1 MLRLIGSHDLLTL
14 KTQHHP
20 MPPPMTFRDV
30 VPVLE
35 KLRQEIKFPQIA
47 KSDLFCRKEI
57 AEIFKKLY
65 SFDLESVVIET
76 HALGEVGRILA
87 DTARNL
93 CAEIVCRIHTF
104 YDTYRELDR
113 KERSKRDDFDEYE
126 IKRLFNEF
134 EFLKIDAQ
142 LYQGSLIARGKMP
155 MPPDCTMND
164 VNRELFAYH
173 LDEHRERWLKRKRKF
188 LVSLQRSIEFDE
200 FLEEETPPLYSR
212 LRDVC
217 YKLFITTERYFSPC
231 EIKLHNKLR
240 LTFEEKLMQRGG
252 SYLIPLE
259 EKTVSAVHDI
269 QEKKCWDGELFPMIL
284 VSELYEA
291 CSDVFDNPT
300 ETQFHSSL
308 NLHGKHEPIKIRPK
322 QTIKACYLV
331 SKLYEIVPAKHK
343 TAWREDILNHLGIE
357 WSYYEKKYCHPRGSD
372 ASASSRAYADEVD
385 EIFKKHK
392 KRA

>member
-1 MLRLIGSHDLLTL
+1 
-14 KTQHHP
+14 

-35 KLRQEIKFPQIA
+35 KLRQDIKYPQIA
-47 KSDLFCRKEI
+47 KSDLVCRKEI
-57 AEIFKKLY
+57 AENFKMLY
-65 SFDLESVVIET
+65 SIDQESVVIET

-87 DTARNL
+87 DTVRNL
-93 CAEIVCRIHTF
+93 CAEIVCRIHTY
-104 YDTYRELDR
+104 YDTFRELDR

-126 IKRLFNEF
+126 IKHLLNEF
-134 EFLKIDAQ
+134 ELLKIDAQ
-142 LYQGSLIARGKMP
+142 LYQGSLIARGKMQ

-173 LDEHRERWLKRKRKF
+173 LDEHRERWLRRKRKF
-188 LVSLQRSIEFDE
+188 LVSLQGSIEFDD
-200 FLEEETPPLYSR
+200 FLDEELPPLYSR

-217 YKLFITTERYFSPC
+217 SKLFTNAERYFPPC
-231 EIKLHNKLR
+231 EIKLQNKLR
-240 LTFEEKLMQRGG
+240 LTFEQKMMHRGG
-252 SYLIPLE
+252 SFLTPLE
-259 EKTVSAVHDI
+259 GIKEQTTLNI
-269 QEKKCWDGELFPMIL
+269 QDNKCWEGELFPMIL
-284 VSELYEA
+284 ISELYEV
-291 CSDVFDNPT
+291 CNDVFDNPT

-308 NLHGKHEPIKIRPK
+308 NLHGKHEPIRVRPK

-343 TAWREDILNHLGIE
+343 TAWREEILNHLGIE

>member
-1 MLRLIGSHDLLTL
+1 
-14 KTQHHP
+14 

-35 KLRQEIKFPQIA
+35 KLRQDIKYPQIA
-47 KSDLFCRKEI
+47 KSDLVCRKEI
-57 AEIFKKLY
+57 AENFKMLY
-65 SFDLESVVIET
+65 SIDQESVVIET

-87 DTARNL
+87 NTVRNL
-93 CAEIVCRIHTF
+93 CAEIVCRIHTY
-104 YDTYRELDR
+104 YDTFRELDR

-126 IKRLFNEF
+126 IKHLLNEF
-134 EFLKIDAQ
+134 ELLKIDAQ

-173 LDEHRERWLKRKRKF
+173 IDEHRERWLKRKRKF
-188 LVSLQRSIEFDE
+188 LVSLQRSIEFDD
-200 FLEEETPPLYSR
+200 FLDEELPPLYSR

-217 YKLFITTERYFSPC
+217 SKLFTNAERYFPPC
-231 EIKLHNKLR
+231 EIKLQNKLR
-240 LTFEEKLMQRGG
+240 LTFEQKMMHRGG
-252 SYLIPLE
+252 SFLTPLE
-259 EKTVSAVHDI
+259 DI
-269 QEKKCWDGELFPMIL
+269 KEQTTLNIQDNKCWNGELFPMIL
-284 VSELYEA
+284 ISELYGV
-291 CSDVFDNPT
+291 CNDVFDNPT

-308 NLHGKHEPIKIRPK
+308 NLHGKHEPIRVRPK

-343 TAWREDILNHLGIE
+343 TAWREEILNHLGIE
-357 WSYYEKKYCHPRGSD
+357 WNYYEKKYCHPRGSE

-385 EIFKKHK
+385 AIFKKHK

>member
-1 MLRLIGSHDLLTL
+1 
-14 KTQHHP
+14 
-20 MPPPMTFRDV
+20 MPSPMTFRDV

-35 KLRQEIKFPQIA
+35 KLRQDIKYPQIA
-47 KSDLFCRKEI
+47 KSDLVCRKEI
-57 AEIFKKLY
+57 AENFKMLY
-65 SFDLESVVIET
+65 SIDQESVVIET
-76 HALGEVGRILA
+76 HALGEVGKILA
-87 DTARNL
+87 DTVRNL
-93 CAEIVCRIHTF
+93 CAEIVCRIHTY
-104 YDTYRELDR
+104 YDTFRELDR

-126 IKRLFNEF
+126 IKHLLNEF
-134 EFLKIDAQ
+134 ELLKIDAQ

-188 LVSLQRSIEFDE
+188 LVSLQRSIEFDD
-200 FLEEETPPLYSR
+200 FLDEELPPLYSR

-217 YKLFITTERYFSPC
+217 SKLFTNAERYFPPC
-231 EIKLHNKLR
+231 EIKLQNKLR
-240 LTFEEKLMQRGG
+240 LTFEQKMMHRGG
-252 SYLIPLE
+252 SFLTPLE
-259 EKTVSAVHDI
+259 DI
-269 QEKKCWDGELFPMIL
+269 KKQTTLNIQDNKCWKGELFPMIL
-284 VSELYEA
+284 ISELYEV
-291 CSDVFDNPT
+291 CNDVFDNPT

-308 NLHGKHEPIKIRPK
+308 NLHDKHEPIRVRPK

-343 TAWREDILNHLGIE
+343 TAWREEILNHLGIE
-357 WSYYEKKYCHPRGSD
+357 WSYYEKKYCHPRGSE

-385 EIFKKHK
+385 AIFKKHK

>member
-1 MLRLIGSHDLLTL
+1 
-14 KTQHHP
+14 

-35 KLRQEIKFPQIA
+35 KLRQDIKYPQIA
-47 KSDLFCRKEI
+47 KSDLVCRKEI
-57 AEIFKKLY
+57 AENFKMLY
-65 SFDLESVVIET
+65 SIDQESVVIET
-76 HALGEVGRILA
+76 HVLGEVGRILA
-87 DTARNL
+87 DTVRNL
-93 CAEIVCRIHTF
+93 CAEIVCRIHTY
-104 YDTYRELDR
+104 YDTFRELDR

-126 IKRLFNEF
+126 IKHLLNEF
-134 EFLKIDAQ
+134 ELLKIDAQ

-164 VNRELFAYH
+164 VNHELFAYH

-188 LVSLQRSIEFDE
+188 LVSLQRSIEFDD
-200 FLEEETPPLYSR
+200 FLDEELPPLYSR

-217 YKLFITTERYFSPC
+217 SKLFTNAERYFPPC
-231 EIKLHNKLR
+231 EIKLQNKLR
-240 LTFEEKLMQRGG
+240 LTFEQKMMHRGG
-252 SYLIPLE
+252 SFLTPLE
-259 EKTVSAVHDI
+259 DI
-269 QEKKCWDGELFPMIL
+269 KEQTTLNIQDNKCWKGELFPMIL
-284 VSELYEA
+284 ISELYEV
-291 CSDVFDNPT
+291 CNDVFDNLT

-308 NLHGKHEPIKIRPK
+308 NLHGKHEPIRVRPK

-343 TAWREDILNHLGIE
+343 TAWREEILNHLGIE
-357 WSYYEKKYCHPRGSD
+357 WSYYEKKYCHPRGSE

-385 EIFKKHK
+385 AIFKKHK

>member
-1 MLRLIGSHDLLTL
+1 
-14 KTQHHP
+14 

-35 KLRQEIKFPQIA
+35 KLRQDIKYPQIA
-47 KSDLFCRKEI
+47 KSDLVCRKGI
-57 AEIFKKLY
+57 AENFKMLY
-65 SFDLESVVIET
+65 SIDQESVVIET

-87 DTARNL
+87 DTVRNL
-93 CAEIVCRIHTF
+93 CAEIVCRIHTY
-104 YDTYRELDR
+104 YDTFRELDR

-126 IKRLFNEF
+126 IKHLLNEF
-134 EFLKIDAQ
+134 ELLKIDAQ

-188 LVSLQRSIEFDE
+188 LVSLQKSIEFDD
-200 FLEEETPPLYSR
+200 FLDEELPPLYSR

-217 YKLFITTERYFSPC
+217 SKLFTNAERYFPPC
-231 EIKLHNKLR
+231 EIKLQNKLR
-240 LTFEEKLMQRGG
+240 LTFEQKMMHRGG
-252 SYLIPLE
+252 SFLTPLE
-259 EKTVSAVHDI
+259 DI
-269 QEKKCWDGELFPMIL
+269 KEQTTLNIQDNKCWKGELFPMIL
-284 VSELYEA
+284 ISELYEV
-291 CSDVFDNPT
+291 CNDVFDNPT

-308 NLHGKHEPIKIRPK
+308 NLHGKHEPIRVRPK

-343 TAWREDILNHLGIE
+343 TAWREEILNHLGIE
-357 WSYYEKKYCHPRGSD
+357 WSYYEKKYCHPRGSE

-385 EIFKKHK
+385 AIFKKHK

>member
-1 MLRLIGSHDLLTL
+1 
-14 KTQHHP
+14 

-35 KLRQEIKFPQIA
+35 KLRQDIKYPQIA
-47 KSDLFCRKEI
+47 KSDLVCRKEI
-57 AEIFKKLY
+57 AENFKMLY
-65 SFDLESVVIET
+65 SIDQESVVIET

-87 DTARNL
+87 DTVRNL
-93 CAEIVCRIHTF
+93 CAEIVCRIHTY
-104 YDTYRELDR
+104 YDTFRELDR

-126 IKRLFNEF
+126 IKHLLNEF
-134 EFLKIDAQ
+134 ELLKIDAQ

-155 MPPDCTMND
+155 MPPDCTMNN
-164 VNRELFAYH
+164 VNHELFAYH

-188 LVSLQRSIEFDE
+188 LLSLQRSIEFDD
-200 FLEEETPPLYSR
+200 FLDEELPPLYSR

-217 YKLFITTERYFSPC
+217 SKLFTNAERNFPPC
-231 EIKLHNKLR
+231 EIKLQNKLR
-240 LTFEEKLMQRGG
+240 LTFEQKMMHRGG
-252 SYLIPLE
+252 SFLTPLE
-259 EKTVSAVHDI
+259 DI
-269 QEKKCWDGELFPMIL
+269 KEQTTLNIQDNKCWKGELFPMIL
-284 VSELYEA
+284 ISELYEV
-291 CSDVFDNPT
+291 CNDVFDNPT

-308 NLHGKHEPIKIRPK
+308 NLHGKHEPIRVRPK

-343 TAWREDILNHLGIE
+343 TAWREEILNHLGIE
-357 WSYYEKKYCHPRGSD
+357 WSYYEKKYCHPRGSE

>member
-1 MLRLIGSHDLLTL
+1 
-14 KTQHHP
+14 

-35 KLRQEIKFPQIA
+35 KLRQDIKYRQIA
-47 KSDLFCRKEI
+47 KSDLVCRKEI
-57 AEIFKKLY
+57 AENFKMLY
-65 SFDLESVVIET
+65 SIDQESVVIET
-76 HALGEVGRILA
+76 HALGEVGKILA
-87 DTARNL
+87 DTVRNI
-93 CAEIVCRIHTF
+93 CAEIVCRIHTY
-104 YDTYRELDR
+104 YDTFRELDR

-126 IKRLFNEF
+126 IKHLLNEF
-134 EFLKIDAQ
+134 ELLKIDAQ

-188 LVSLQRSIEFDE
+188 LVSLQRSIEFDD
-200 FLEEETPPLYSR
+200 FLDEELPPLYSR

-217 YKLFITTERYFSPC
+217 SKLFTNAERYFPPC
-231 EIKLHNKLR
+231 EIKLQNKLR
-240 LTFEEKLMQRGG
+240 LTFEQKMMHRGG
-252 SYLIPLE
+252 SFLTPLE
-259 EKTVSAVHDI
+259 DI
-269 QEKKCWDGELFPMIL
+269 KKQTTLNIQDNKCWKGELFPMIL
-284 VSELYEA
+284 ISELYEV
-291 CSDVFDNPT
+291 CNDVFDNPT

-308 NLHGKHEPIKIRPK
+308 NLHDKHEPIRVRPK

-343 TAWREDILNHLGIE
+343 TAWREEILNHLGIE
-357 WSYYEKKYCHPRGSD
+357 WSYYEKKYCHPRGSE

-385 EIFKKHK
+385 AIFKKHK

>member
-1 MLRLIGSHDLLTL
+1 
-14 KTQHHP
+14 

-35 KLRQEIKFPQIA
+35 KLRQDIKYPQIA
-47 KSDLFCRKEI
+47 KSDLVCRKEI
-57 AEIFKKLY
+57 AENFKMLY
-65 SFDLESVVIET
+65 SIDQESVVIET
-76 HALGEVGRILA
+76 HALGEVGKILA
-87 DTARNL
+87 DTVRNL
-93 CAEIVCRIHTF
+93 CAEIVCRIHTY
-104 YDTYRELDR
+104 YDTFRELDR

-126 IKRLFNEF
+126 IKHLLNEF
-134 EFLKIDAQ
+134 ELLKIDAQ

-188 LVSLQRSIEFDE
+188 LVSLQRSIEFDD
-200 FLEEETPPLYSR
+200 FLDEELPPLYSR

-217 YKLFITTERYFSPC
+217 SKLFTNAERYFPPC
-231 EIKLHNKLR
+231 EIKLQNKLR
-240 LTFEEKLMQRGG
+240 LTFEQKMMHRGG
-252 SYLIPLE
+252 SFLTPLE
-259 EKTVSAVHDI
+259 DI
-269 QEKKCWDGELFPMIL
+269 KKQTTLNIQDNKCWKGELFPMIL
-284 VSELYEA
+284 ISELYEV
-291 CSDVFDNPT
+291 CNDVFDNPT

-308 NLHGKHEPIKIRPK
+308 NLHDKHEPIRVRPK

-343 TAWREDILNHLGIE
+343 TAWREEILNHLGIE

>member
-1 MLRLIGSHDLLTL
+1 
-14 KTQHHP
+14 

-35 KLRQEIKFPQIA
+35 KLRQDIKYPQIA
-47 KSDLFCRKEI
+47 KSDLVCRKEI
-57 AEIFKKLY
+57 AENFKMLY
-65 SFDLESVVIET
+65 SIDQESVVIET
-76 HALGEVGRILA
+76 HALGEVGKILA
-87 DTARNL
+87 DTVRNL
-93 CAEIVCRIHTF
+93 CAEIVCRIHTY
-104 YDTYRELDR
+104 YDTFRELDR

-126 IKRLFNEF
+126 IKHLLNEF
-134 EFLKIDAQ
+134 ELLKIDAQ

-188 LVSLQRSIEFDE
+188 LVSLQRSIEFDD
-200 FLEEETPPLYSR
+200 FLDEELPPLYSR

-217 YKLFITTERYFSPC
+217 SKLFTNAERYFPPC
-231 EIKLHNKLR
+231 EIKLQNKLR
-240 LTFEEKLMQRGG
+240 LTFEQKMMHRGG
-252 SYLIPLE
+252 SFLTPLE
-259 EKTVSAVHDI
+259 DI
-269 QEKKCWDGELFPMIL
+269 KEQTTLNIQDNKCWNGELFPMIL
-284 VSELYEA
+284 ISELYEV
-291 CSDVFDNPT
+291 CNDVFDNPT

-308 NLHGKHEPIKIRPK
+308 NLHGKHEPIRVRPK

-343 TAWREDILNHLGIE
+343 TAWREEILNHLGIE
-357 WSYYEKKYCHPRGSD
+357 WSYYEKKYCHPRGSE

-385 EIFKKHK
+385 AIFKKHK

>member
-1 MLRLIGSHDLLTL
+1 
-14 KTQHHP
+14 

-35 KLRQEIKFPQIA
+35 KLRQEIKYPQIA
-47 KSDLFCRKEI
+47 KSDLVCRKEI
-57 AEIFKKLY
+57 AENFKKL
-65 SFDLESVVIET
+65 SSIDQEAVLIET
-76 HALGEVGRILA
+76 YALGEIGRILA
-87 DTARNL
+87 DTVRNL
-93 CAEIVCRIHTF
+93 CAEIVCRIHAY
-104 YDTYRELDR
+104 YDTFRELDR
-113 KERSKRDDFDEYE
+113 KDRSKRDDFDEYE
-126 IKRLFNEF
+126 IKCLFDEF
-134 EFLKIDAQ
+134 ELLKIDAQ

-164 VNRELFAYH
+164 VNRELFAYN

-188 LVSLQRSIEFDE
+188 IVSLQRSIEFDE
-200 FLEEETPPLYSR
+200 FLDEDMPPLYSR

-217 YKLFITTERYFSPC
+217 FKLFTNAERYFPPC

-240 LTFEEKLMQRGG
+240 LTFEQKMMHRGG
-252 SYLIPLE
+252 SFLTPQE
-259 EKTVSAVHDI
+259 EKKEQANLSRQDN
-269 QEKKCWDGELFPMIL
+269 KCWEGELFPMIL
-284 VSELYEA
+284 VSELYEV
-291 CSDVFDNPT
+291 CNCVFDYPT

-308 NLHGKHEPIKIRPK
+308 NLHGKHEPIKIKPK

-343 TAWREDILNHLGIE
+343 AAWREDILAHLGIE

-385 EIFKKHK
+385 EIFKNHK

>member
-47 KSDLFCRKEI
+47 KSDLLCRKEI
-57 AEIFKKLY
+57 AEIYKKLY
-65 SFDLESVVIET
+65 SIDLESVVIET

-87 DTARNL
+87 DTVRNL
-93 CAEIVCRIHTF
+93 CAEIACRIHTF
-104 YDTYRELDR
+104 YDTFRELD
-113 KERSKRDDFDEYE
+113 KKDRSKRDDFDEYE

-134 EFLKIDAQ
+134 ELLKIDAQ

-188 LVSLQRSIEFDE
+188 LESLQKSIEFDE
-200 FLEEETPPLYSR
+200 FLNEEMPPLYSR

-217 YKLFITTERYFSPC
+217 IKLFNKVERYFPPC
-231 EIKLHNKLR
+231 EIKLHNKLGQ
-240 LTFEEKLMQRGG
+240 TFEKNMMLRSG
-252 SYLIPLE
+252 SFLTPL
-259 EKTVSAVHDI
+259 
-269 QEKKCWDGELFPMIL
+269 QEKNEQTNLDKQDNKCWEGELFPMIL
-284 VSELYEA
+284 ISELYEV
-291 CSDVFDNPT
+291 CNDVFDNPT

-331 SKLYEIVPAKHK
+331 SKLYEIVLAKHK

-385 EIFKKHK
+385 EIFKNHK

>member
-1 MLRLIGSHDLLTL
+1 
-14 KTQHHP
+14 

-35 KLRQEIKFPQIA
+35 KLRQDIKYPQIA
-47 KSDLFCRKEI
+47 KSDLVCRKEI
-57 AEIFKKLY
+57 AENFKMLY
-65 SFDLESVVIET
+65 SIDQESVVIET
-76 HALGEVGRILA
+76 HALGEVGKILA
-87 DTARNL
+87 DTVRNL
-93 CAEIVCRIHTF
+93 CAEIVCRIHTY
-104 YDTYRELDR
+104 YDTFRELDR

-126 IKRLFNEF
+126 IKHLLNEF
-134 EFLKIDAQ
+134 ELLKIDAQ

-188 LVSLQRSIEFDE
+188 LVSLQRSIEFDD
-200 FLEEETPPLYSR
+200 FLDEELPPLYSR

-217 YKLFITTERYFSPC
+217 SKLFTNAERYFPPC
-231 EIKLHNKLR
+231 EIKLQNKLR
-240 LTFEEKLMQRGG
+240 LTFEQKMMHRGG
-252 SYLIPLE
+252 SFLTPLE
-259 EKTVSAVHDI
+259 DI
-269 QEKKCWDGELFPMIL
+269 KKQTTLNIQDNKCWKGELFPMIL
-284 VSELYEA
+284 ISELYEV
-291 CSDVFDNPT
+291 CNDVFDNPT

-308 NLHGKHEPIKIRPK
+308 DLHDKHEPIRVRPK

-343 TAWREDILNHLGIE
+343 TAWREEILNHLGIE
-357 WSYYEKKYCHPRGSD
+357 WSYYEKKYCHPRGSE

-385 EIFKKHK
+385 AIFKKHK